1 MGGLVLG
8 YEREGA
14 VHKVY
19 LATQIYNVYMELID
33 FKLSFQIRISI
44 KGRQRE
50 IFKLPV
56 YIRWLEPITA
66 WELHNNF

>member
-1 MGGLVLG
+1 MKGRGV
-8 YEREGA
+8 

-19 LATQIYNVYMELID
+19 LATQIYNAYMKLID

-50 IFKLPV
+50 IFKFKMSFKLPV